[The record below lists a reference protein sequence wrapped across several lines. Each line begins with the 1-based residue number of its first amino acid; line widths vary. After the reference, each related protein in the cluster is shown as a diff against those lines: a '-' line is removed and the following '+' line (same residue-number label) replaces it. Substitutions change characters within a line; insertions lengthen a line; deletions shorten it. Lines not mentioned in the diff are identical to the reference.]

1 MTELAD
7 IVEFPVADARLA
19 ILGAWEAL
27 GLPVDSSWEHG
38 SIPSMILEAGAQ
50 MWHRESLTAVA
61 MKGMTL
67 GEIATGSMLDAHSRS
82 FYGHTRF
89 GSTPAIWLVQLVCAP
104 GSGPYTITE
113 GSMVITDGDSTYRVS
128 ADATTHPEVAPYV
141 LPQTLTSGGSLN
153 LAFVC
158 EEPGSKGSIPSIG
171 AINRLVTTFTGVTV
185 TNTSLLKSGSDRET
199 DVELRR
205 RNSAWWGTRNPL
217 ALTRDGYIYYALSAD
232 PSVRRVEVI
241 GGNPRGP
248 FSVDVVIASASG
260 QAEPAAVA
268 AVLAKLRGRLLDF
281 IGDAL
286 EVRSA
291 TPVTP
296 TVTGAVYYY
305 STFSALAVQGA
316 INDALAAMM
325 RSLRIGGQTFT
336 SFGAH
341 QVLRSQYEK
350 AIMSANIG
358 GQPCVKLAVLTSPA
372 EATTISRD
380 DVVTLGTLTYGTG
393 AIELYQ
399 VTE

>member
-1 MTELAD
+1 
-7 IVEFPVADARLA
+7 
-19 ILGAWEAL
+19 
-27 GLPVDSSWEHG
+27 
-38 SIPSMILEAGAQ
+38 MILEAGAQ
-50 MWHRESLTAVA
+50 MWHSGSLRAVA

-67 GEIATGSMLDAHSRS
+67 GEIATGEILDLWSKSVYNHV
-82 FYGHTRF
+82 RF
-89 GSTPAIWLVQLVCAP
+89 GSSPAIWLVQVVCAP

-128 ADATTHPEVAPYV
+128 ADAATYPELAPYA

-171 AINRLVTTFTGVTV
+171 AINRLATTFTGVTV
-185 TNTSLLKSGSDRET
+185 TNTSSLKSGVNKET
-199 DVELRR
+199 DIELRR

-217 ALTRDGYIYYALSAD
+217 ALTRDGYIYYALNANTSI
-232 PSVRRVEVI
+232 RRVEII

-248 FSVDVVIASASG
+248 FSVDVVIASSVG
-260 QAEPAAVA
+260 PAEPEAIAD
-268 AVLAKLRGRLLDF
+268 VLSALRGRLLDF

-296 TVTGAVYYY
+296 TVAGAVYYY
-305 STFSALAVQGA
+305 STFSALAVRGA
-316 INDALAAMM
+316 INDALAAMVQ
-325 RSLRIGGQTFT
+325 SLPIGGQTF
-336 SFGAH
+336 SGFGTH

-350 AIMSANIG
+350 AILSANIG
-358 GQPCVKLAVLTSPA
+358 GQSCVKLAVLTSPA
-372 EATTISRD
+372 EATTIGTD
-380 DVVTLGTLTYGTG
+380 DVVTLGTITYGAG
-393 AIELYQ
+393 GLELYQ